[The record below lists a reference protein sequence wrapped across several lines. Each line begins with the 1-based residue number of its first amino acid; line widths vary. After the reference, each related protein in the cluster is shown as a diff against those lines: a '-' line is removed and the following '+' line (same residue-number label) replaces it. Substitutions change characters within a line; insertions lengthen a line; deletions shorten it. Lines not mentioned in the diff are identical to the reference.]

1 MSIERVRKYFES
13 QGIADRIR
21 EFDVSSATVALAA
34 QALGVSGARIAKSI
48 SFKVGDKAV
57 LIVTAGDTKIDNA
70 KYKAK
75 FGVKAKMLDLQE
87 VETLIGHA
95 VGGVCPF
102 AVNENV
108 DIYLDESLKRFD
120 TVFPAAGSSN
130 STIEMTIADLEKY
143 TDFKEWVDVCKQA

>member
-34 QALGVSGARIAKSI
+34 QALGISGARIAKSI

-108 DIYLDESLKRFD
+108 DIY
-120 TVFPAAGSSN
+120 
-130 STIEMTIADLEKY
+130 
-143 TDFKEWVDVCKQA
+143 

>member
-34 QALGVSGARIAKSI
+34 QALGISGARIAKSI

-87 VETLIGHA
+87 VETFIGHA

-102 AVNENV
+102 AVNENA

-120 TVFPAAGSSN
+120 TVFPPPAAA
-130 STIEMTIADLEKY
+130 TAL
-143 TDFKEWVDVCKQA
+143 